1 MPHPFL
7 KAYQPEIKKY
17 CDDNNLSA
25 DKVFSAS
32 SAGNA
37 SEMILQ
43 HFDPEKGKFGLL
55 DETPM
60 PITLK
65 IYLEAGKLRFE
76 QTEHTYKYLGVA
88 DKAGRRVA

>member
-7 KAYQPEIKKY
+7 KTYRPEIKKY
-17 CDDNNLSA
+17 CEANSLSV

-32 SAGNA
+32 SAGNK

-43 HFDPEKGKFGLL
+43 HFDPDDGKLGLL

-65 IYLEAGKLRFE
+65 IYFERGKLRFE
-76 QTEHTYKYLGVA
+76 QTEHTHKYLGATLHAVA
-88 DKAGRRVA
+88 V